1 MSSEPQE
8 GSVRE
13 QLSAGEGTII
23 QNEEELCRQRRLL
36 DSSWKPQ
43 LQLHHIVLPQHWVNE
58 DEDLSNQQ
66 RNFRVEHEKPDPPLY
81 KEELE
86 EPEPSLIKEKKEGFY
101 NSQLDLK
108 QETDTVMEI
117 PTYEEDENSE
127 ADLNNQSFNVTDS
140 QDEEGNQH
148 EESTSTTDEETDP
161 QNRDQ
166 RKRRD
171 RSHVQSVDS
180 SHMSEVEEVKH
191 KWKSLRDTYTRKKH
205 EEDCRSGQA
214 AKNTKKPWKFMK
226 VMEFLAT
233 STEFRSDISHENMD
247 EGVDQVVVQKDV
259 SDREASASTSSG
271 STFSSPNVTRST
283 SNKRKW
289 LETPDLLVQ
298 YLLSKEARENEKKE
312 RRREKEERREQRR
325 EQQNDENYLFALGL
339 IPALRRLS
347 PAVQSSVKLRIHQ
360 LLHDA
365 EFGQA
370 SSAFFSQQSPVSY
383 HQVPPQTPPN
393 YGCSTTSWLP

>member
-1 MSSEPQE
+1 
-8 GSVRE
+8 
-13 QLSAGEGTII
+13 
-23 QNEEELCRQRRLL
+23 
-36 DSSWKPQ
+36 
-43 LQLHHIVLPQHWVNE
+43 
-58 DEDLSNQQ
+58 
-66 RNFRVEHEKPDPPLY
+66 
-81 KEELE
+81 
-86 EPEPSLIKEKKEGFY
+86 PSLIKEKKEGFY

-127 ADLNNQSFNVTDS
+127 ADLNNQQSFNVTDKLNDKHDS
-140 QDEEGNQH
+140 DYKVL
-148 EESTSTTDEETDP
+148 D
-161 QNRDQ
+161 
-166 RKRRD
+166 KRELLWSGIAQQMGLD
-171 RSHVQSVDS
+171 
-180 SHMSEVEEVKH
+180 VEEVKH

-233 STEFRSDISHENMD
+233 STEFRSC
-247 EGVDQVVVQKDV
+247 V
-259 SDREASASTSSG
+259 SSAIIDREASASTSSG
-271 STFSSPNVTRST
+271 STFSSPNVTRFT
-283 SNKRKW
+283 SNKRKRP
-289 LETPDLLVQ
+289 ETPDLLDR
-298 YLLSKEARENEKKE
+298 YLLSKEAREIEKEE

-325 EQQNDENYLFALGL
+325 EQQNDENYLFVLGL

-370 SSAFFSQQSPVSY
+370 SSAFFSQQSPLSY

-393 YGCSTTSWLP
+393 NGCSTTSWLP

>member
-13 QLSAGEGTII
+13 QLSAAEGTIV

-43 LQLHHIVLPQHWVNE
+43 LQLHHIVLPQHWVTE
-58 DEDLSNQQ
+58 DEDLCNQQ
-66 RNFRVEHEKPDPPLY
+66 RNFRVELEKPDSPLY

-117 PTYEEDENSE
+117 PTDEEDENSE

-171 RSHVQSVDS
+171 RRNVQSVDS

-214 AKNTKKPWKFMK
+214 AKQKKPWKFMK

-247 EGVDQVVVQKDV
+247 EGVEQVVVQKDV
-259 SDREASASTSSG
+259 SDREASSSTSSG
-271 STFSSPNVTRST
+271 STFSSPTVTRST
-283 SNKRKW
+283 SNKRKRP
-289 LETPDLLVQ
+289 ETPDLLVR
-298 YLLSKEARENEKKE
+298 YLLSKEARENEKEE
-312 RRREKEERREQRR
+312 RRREKEEHREQRR
-325 EQQNDENYLFALGL
+325 EQQNDENYLFVLGL

-383 HQVPPQTPPN
+383 HQLPPQTPPN
-393 YGCSTTSWLP
+393 NGCSTTSWLP